1 MTSADPTHPTPT
13 EAVRRGIREL
23 LPATPGIFAWGLVTG
38 VAMVKAGLDTS
49 HAIVLSLLAYA
60 GSAQLAALPLIAAV
74 APVWLVFVT
83 AVVVNLRFV
92 VYSAAVRAGF
102 AHLHWHRRMW
112 LGYIVGDIMFVRFS
126 ALRQNDPDYPH
137 PVAYYL
143 GGAVANWIIWQVSS
157 ILGIV
162 AAGLIPDAW
171 GLELAGTLAL
181 VALLAPLCLRI
192 PTLAGALVAAIV
204 AMMSHSLPLRLGL
217 LLGMVSGMVVALL
230 LERRQEAPR

>member
-1 MTSADPTHPTPT
+1 MTSPNSTHPTPA

-38 VAMVKAGLDTS
+38 VAMVKAGLDTG

-112 LGYIVGDIMFVRFS
+112 LGYVVGDIMFVRFS
-126 ALRQNDPDYPH
+126 ALRQNEPDYPH
-137 PVAYYL
+137 PVSYYL
-143 GGAVANWIIWQVSS
+143 GGAVANWIIWQIAS

-162 AAGLIPDAW
+162 AAAVIPDSW

-181 VALLAPLCLRI
+181 VALLAPLCVRF
-192 PTLAGALVAAIV
+192 PTFAGVAVASIV
-204 AMMSHSLPLRLGL
+204 AILGHSLPLKLGL
-217 LLGMVSGMVVALL
+217 LLGMISGMVVALL
-230 LERRQEAPR
+230 LERRPEASR